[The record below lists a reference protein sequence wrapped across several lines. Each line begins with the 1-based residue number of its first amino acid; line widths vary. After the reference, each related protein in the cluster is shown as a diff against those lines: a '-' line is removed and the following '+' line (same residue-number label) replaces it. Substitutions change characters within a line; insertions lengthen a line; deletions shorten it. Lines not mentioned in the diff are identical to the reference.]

1 MVRARPWHAI
11 SGLLVRS
18 PEVLPLRCANLA
30 VAGSGAQRFVLIG
43 VVLTR
48 SRVRI
53 LLLWVLLAHASHSF
67 HTLTERVNRFHIVT
81 GTRHILPRL
90 LVPEVGPARGSNL
103 AVVAAAL
110 LAVRLTILVLA
121 GTRGV
126 VFHRFVL

>member
-1 MVRARPWHAI
+1 MRARPWHAI

-18 PEVLPLRCANLA
+18 PEVLPLGRANLA

-48 SRVRI
+48 PRVRV
-53 LLLWVLLAHASHSF
+53 LLLRVLLAHAGDSF
-67 HTLTERVNRFHIVT
+67 RALAESVNRFHVISWA
-81 GTRHILPRL
+81 GHILTRL
-90 LVPEVGPARGSNL
+90 FVPKVGPASGANL

-121 GTRGV
+121 RTRRV
-126 VFHRFVL
+126 VFQGFVL